1 MEQHETSGLRE
12 FYEHGLAAGF
22 DFWSPRW
29 MTPEEKHKVKR

>member
-12 FYEHGLAAGF
+12 FYKDDLAAGF

-29 MTPEEKHKVKR
+29 MILVDKVKR